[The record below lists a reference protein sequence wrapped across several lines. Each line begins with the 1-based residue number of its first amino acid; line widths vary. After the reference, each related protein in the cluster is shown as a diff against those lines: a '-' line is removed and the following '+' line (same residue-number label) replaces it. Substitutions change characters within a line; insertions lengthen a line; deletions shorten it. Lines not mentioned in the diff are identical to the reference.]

1 MLSNTEVTEEKGSD
15 IMLIKQ
21 RENSMLLAQ
30 LESLDR
36 RLSAHH
42 NLKEK
47 VQTDWRM
54 RKSRV
59 RGEKEIEFPL
69 RFLGEQDY
77 LILHNLRL
85 HDQNG
90 FFQMDTLILCERF
103 ILILEVK
110 NWSGT
115 ILFGEN
121 GQVTRIDAENKE
133 EGFPN
138 PIPQA
143 KLQQHRLQ
151 KWLNNHGQSHIPIDF
166 FVVIS
171 FPSTIIKS
179 ISTEH
184 PIPEKVV
191 HNNQLF
197 FRIEAMEQIY
207 PSQQVEMDQL
217 RQLAGKLVEAH
228 MPENVNVLERYGVST
243 GELIKGVFCPEC
255 GAVPMSR
262 KSYRWWYCVKC
273 HHQSAEAHLQA
284 LHDYKLLISNKISN
298 REAREFLQ
306 VGSAAVIKY
315 LLQKENFHHVGK
327 TNTQKYI
334 IK

>member
-1 MLSNTEVTEEKGSD
+1 
-15 IMLIKQ
+15 MLIKQ

-30 LESLDR
+30 LEALAR
-36 RLSAHH
+36 RLPAHH
-42 NLKEK
+42 NVKEK
-47 VQTDWRM
+47 VQTDLRM
-54 RKSRV
+54 RRSGV

-69 RFLGEQDY
+69 RFLDEQDY

-85 HDQNG
+85 QDQNG
-90 FFQMDTLILCERF
+90 FFQIDTLILCERF

-115 ILFGEN
+115 LLFGEN
-121 GQVTRIDAENKE
+121 GQVIRIDAKNKE

-138 PIPQA
+138 PLPQA

-151 KWLNNHGQSHIPIDF
+151 KWLNNHGQPHTHIDF

-179 ISTEH
+179 ISPEH

-197 FRIEAMEQIY
+197 FRIEEMEQIY
-207 PSQQVEMDQL
+207 PSKQVEKGQL
-217 RQLAGKLVEAH
+217 MQLAEKLVKAH
-228 MPENVNVLERYGVST
+228 VPENVNVMKKYGIPA
-243 GELIKGVFCPEC
+243 GELIKGIFCPEC
-255 GAVPMSR
+255 GALPMNR
-262 KSYRWWYCVKC
+262 KSYRWWHCVKC

-284 LHDYKLLISNKISN
+284 LYDYKLLISNKISN

-306 VGSAAVIKY
+306 VGSATVIKY
-315 LLQKENFHHVGK
+315 LLQKENFHHIGK
-327 TNTQKYI
+327 TNARKYI